1 MGFLLRGAN
10 WPVEWPLVAI
20 VDAGLLY
27 ALGGRFAVRPSRR
40 RSAAFYAGLATL
52 VIAIDSPVDAYA
64 DTLFS
69 VHMVQHVLLMMVAPP
84 LLLLGRPWPRLTR
97 ALPLEVRRPLARTVL
112 VGEALST
119 VRRAATAL
127 ASPVPAFVLF
137 NGVLLMW
144 HVPYLFDLT
153 LRNTLVHDLEHA
165 LFFGTGLLYW
175 LHLTPPGARRRLS
188 DAQRIAYGIGAII
201 VSWGLA
207 VVLGFASHPL
217 YGGYAA
223 QVHRPGGLSA
233 LADQRL
239 AAGVMWVPASIPFTI
254 AVLFAAYRLLDP
266 APARPRARRT
276 IVVDDLRPRET

>member
-27 ALGGRFAVRPSRR
+27 ALGGRFAARPSRW
-40 RSAAFYAGLATL
+40 RSAAFYSGLATL
-52 VIAIDSPVDAYA
+52 VLAIDSPVDAYA
-64 DTLFS
+64 DTLFW

-97 ALPLEVRRPLARTVL
+97 ALPLDVRRPLARAVL
-112 VGEALST
+112 TGSALSPL
-119 VRRAATAL
+119 RRAAVAL
-127 ASPVPAFVLF
+127 ASPLPAFALF
-137 NGVLLMW
+137 NGVLVVW

-153 LRNTLVHDLEHA
+153 LRSTLVHDLEHT
-165 LFFGTGLLYW
+165 LFFGTGLLFW

-188 DAQRIAYGIGAII
+188 DAQRVAYGTGAIL

-217 YGGYAA
+217 YGAYAA
-223 QVHRPGGLSA
+223 LAHRPGGISA
-233 LADQRL
+233 LADQHL

-254 AVLFAAYRLLDP
+254 AVLVAAYRLLDQSSP
-266 APARPRARRT
+266 RRT
-276 IVVDDLRPRET
+276 LTTEDLRPRET